1 MPPRWGGTGRCAG
14 GADVNVQPLLDALGF
29 QEEAARA
36 LAGDLRTQI
45 ELLQARLREAE
56 PHLEHL
62 AITR

>member
-1 MPPRWGGTGRCAG
+1 M
-14 GADVNVQPLLDALGF
+14 NVQPLLDALGF

-45 ELLQARLREAE
+45 GLLQARLREAE

>member
-1 MPPRWGGTGRCAG
+1 M
-14 GADVNVQPLLDALGF
+14 NVQPLLDALGF